1 MTTEST
7 IPAEYLKKLTECGLW
22 HSKPMGC
29 FGGGVWIV
37 KPSSS
42 KGNKIPDYE
51 PSGLVFIDDGG
62 EAVPEQPDSDAPML
76 SLSPD
81 TQDNKWVVLGVDGV
95 GGMSAAD
102 FVTIWD
108 TLDEAIEDIKDFY
121 FGDPTRMSAKAAYR
135 LDPRGETEKAE
146 REGRMPKWPWTK
158 E

>member
-1 MTTEST
+1 MSTEST
-7 IPAEYLKKLTECGLW
+7 IPKEYLKKLIECGLW

-37 KPSSS
+37 KPSTT
-42 KGNKIPDYE
+42 KGNRIPDYE
-51 PSGLVFIDDGG
+51 PCN
-62 EAVPEQPDSDAPML
+62 VPHQPESDAPLL

-81 TQDNKWVVLGVDGV
+81 TQDNKWVVLGVDGA

-102 FVTIWD
+102 FVTIWN
-108 TLDEAIEDIKDFY
+108 TLDEAIADIKDFY
-121 FGDPTRMSAKAAYR
+121 FGDPHRMNAKAAYR
-135 LDPRGETEKAE
+135 LDPRGETEKAK